1 MSKPPS
7 IRTARTAIRYGTE
20 EQRQHVLEE
29 LGKLAASEITDVL
42 FWDNEG
48 RVTLTQAADLSP
60 RARAA
65 IKKVKVTPTPDGN
78 HIEVELHDKMPALR
92 LLSKHHGLLDGTNEQ
107 NKPSVIG
114 INLQGPAVTT
124 YEVKD
129 DTGDNSEAATPRGGL
144 EPKKAGGNREGELQ
158 GNRGRRGKSS
168 DPEEPGKD
176 PGRAET

>member
-7 IRTARTAIRYGTE
+7 IRAARTAIRYGTE

-129 DTGDNSEAATPRGGL
+129 ETGDNSEAATPRGGL
-144 EPKKAGGNREGELQ
+144 EPKETGSNREGKQQ
-158 GNRGRRGKSS
+158 GNCGRRGKSS

-176 PGRAET
+176 PGRA